1 MNRSRYRLFSV
12 LFLASFLLLSCMT
25 RPAVHEFE
33 LQDQTKVPLDQGM
46 IAYMEV
52 NVHEFRPVLDSLE
65 LLQDKQTANILDRT
79 DSILLA
85 AYPNDHNRRMML
97 VTQGTYPV
105 FWTSL
110 SLGFNRSWK
119 KVKDISGEKY
129 WHSETEQLSLVLD
142 SERVVVSDSLPF
154 LQTPEQ
160 ELPENLLSV
169 RRNAALWISVEQ
181 PQYFFIPLLGELS
194 ALIKIPAKRILII
207 VQPDSDAYDALFR
220 IEASSEKLGGA
231 MRSFHSLAS
240 SMIAGIQVPDDDPLM
255 QFAKDFFSASA
266 KLDGSDLLVKL
277 EDISSEKISLL
288 LQVLSVYSER

>member
-1 MNRSRYRLFSV
+1 MNRSSYRLFSV

-52 NVHEFRPVLDSLE
+52 NVHEFRPVLDSME

-181 PQYFFIPLLGELS
+181 PQYFFTPLLGELS

-288 LQVLSVYSER
+288 LQVLSVYSVR